1 VFKPSVYTTPQGKEE
16 NESVF
21 LNIYIGNKE
30 ERLKYKQ
37 DEDEKGNDAI
47 NITPLGMEM
56 KQWKSYQPIDNIAFI
71 FLKEYDLC
79 HKR

>member
-1 VFKPSVYTTPQGKEE
+1 
-16 NESVF
+16 
-21 LNIYIGNKE
+21 
-30 ERLKYKQ
+30 
-37 DEDEKGNDAI
+37 
-47 NITPLGMEM
+47 MEM

>member
-1 VFKPSVYTTPQGKEE
+1 VFS
-16 NESVF
+16 S
-21 LNIYIGNKE
+21 IYIGNKE

-56 KQWKSYQPIDNIAFI
+56 KQ
-71 FLKEYDLC
+71 
-79 HKR
+79 